1 MRRAEKRVSQS
12 RFLRIPVQGT
22 EQINDGISRPKN
34 GWTESSVMTAISGQ
48 EAGAVSFGTEA
59 PWMAKLGADAVVFGP
74 GTMRVA
80 HGKDEQVPVAE
91 LEECVGMLRGVIG
104 ELARNPR

>member
-1 MRRAEKRVSQS
+1 VNVVRLQPGFATPVESRV
-12 RFLRIPVQGT
+12 VT
-22 EQINDGISRPKN
+22 
-34 GWTESSVMTAISGQ
+34 VMTAISGR

-59 PWMAKLGADAVVFGP
+59 PWMGKLGADAVVFGP

-91 LEECVGMLRGVIG
+91 LEGCVGMLRGVIG
-104 ELARNPR
+104 EFDPE